1 MSALTKTFI
10 AGIVLGAAG
19 AAALVYSIEPVDLYR
34 EPSHVTVQANG
45 GNVETFRMDLPRDRI
60 MVGLAGEQNTLPAE
74 LDWPGDALFG
84 NMQAELFKVRD
95 RNDVVVGVASRIASA
110 SERTGPFIEWVLHL
124 PARGTL
130 YLQMAVT
137 PAPEGHRNG
146 RVLAGTLDF
155 ETLRGT
161 ARERFI
167 TDVGDGDSGIE
178 GRIELVTVLVAPLVD
193 DEPEES
199 SGENEA

>member
-1 MSALTKTFI
+1 MSGLTKAFI
-10 AGIVLGAAG
+10 VGILLGAAG
-19 AAALVYSIEPVDLYR
+19 AAAVVYSYEPVDLYR
-34 EPSHVTVQANG
+34 EPSHITVQANG

-74 LDWPGDALFG
+74 LEWPADALFG
-84 NMQAELFKVRD
+84 DMQAELFKVRD
-95 RNDVVVGVASRIASA
+95 SNDVVVGVASRIASA
-110 SERTGPFIEWVLHL
+110 SERTGPFIEWVLLL

-155 ETLRGT
+155 ESLSGT

-167 TDVGDGDSGIE
+167 TDPGGGDSGIE
-178 GRIELVTVLVAPLVD
+178 GRIELVTILVAPLGD
-193 DEPEES
+193 DEAEES
-199 SGENEA
+199 PGEDEA